1 MKGTLQEIV
10 HQQGLK
16 HHIGELCPTCEYFE
30 KVGHVPFPFSDVI
43 PIFTH
48 LKLFKKGFDLRSKFK
63 IIL

>member
-30 KVGHVPFPFSDVI
+30 KVGHVPLISFQWCNS
-43 PIFTH
+43 H
-48 LKLFKKGFDLRSKFK
+48 KLSLHTGNLH
-63 IIL
+63 I

>member
-1 MKGTLQEIV
+1 MKGTLQEID

-43 PIFTH
+43 PISWVCAQEIYT
-48 LKLFKKGFDLRSKFK
+48 FK
-63 IIL
+63 II